1 MHQSTNLYSQV
12 QIYIVNV
19 CNEIELIIK
28 ISLKDILLIAS
39 KSYACNIIS
48 YFMSR
53 HEHIWLNNN
62 VKYLDYTRYWKSV
75 ENDTAMNLGECCRL
89 NIL

>member
-1 MHQSTNLYSQV
+1 
-12 QIYIVNV
+12 
-19 CNEIELIIK
+19 
-28 ISLKDILLIAS
+28 
-39 KSYACNIIS
+39 
-48 YFMSR
+48 MSR

-89 NIL
+89 NIFSMRRLFQMFPFQWQNLLILSIYQVTLSCVLICIQYVVWVMANIVL